1 MIESHLRQQLGS
13 LSRRIAL
20 VVGRGILRLVND
32 APNCQRLQSE
42 YLRGEVRESM
52 ERIQD
57 YGFTSVP
64 HPGQETLALF
74 VGGDRANGVV
84 IAVNDRTYRLNG
96 LQGGEV
102 ALYDD
107 LGQKVHLTRDGV
119 TVETPLNVT
128 LSAGKTLR
136 LEAEDIEIHA
146 RHSYSLDVDGYGDRF
161 TSVAP
166 GSGTYRSTTW
176 QTGAVVTAD
185 PPLPINPPEGP

>member
-1 MIESHLRQQLGS
+1 MIDPHIRQQFGT

-32 APNCQRLQSE
+32 ATDCQRVQSE
-42 YLRGEVRESM
+42 YLRGEVREAM

-74 VGGDRANGVV
+74 VGGDRSNGVV
-84 IAVNDRTYRLNG
+84 IAVNDRTYRLKG

-107 LGQKVHLTRDGV
+107 LGQKVHLARDGV
-119 TVETPLNVT
+119 KVETPLNVT
-128 LSAGKTLR
+128 VSAGQTLR
-136 LEAEDIEIHA
+136 LEAEDIQIHA

-161 TSVAP
+161 TSVTQ
-166 GSGTYRSTTW
+166 GSGTYRTETW
-176 QTGAVVTAD
+176 QAGAVVMTS
-185 PPLPINPPEGP
+185 PPLTIRPPEGP